1 MLLKTVQLSI
11 FSSAGSNCVKNIL
24 MGIFFWVVF
33 YRFRTEYGKIREKS
47 LCPWRRQSSFL
58 IKGSW
63 WSTLLRINNKRLVN
77 EVDQFSN
84 KNFNL
89 CIFAD
94 CHTVWKV
101 SKYGVFSGP
110 YLEWIRWYI
119 KPKCES
125 HVIMWYLLYPY
136 FSYSTTV
143 QIDVCCSSNY
153 VSYDSITTNGD
164 SMEPST
170 K

>member
-1 MLLKTVQLSI
+1 MK
-11 FSSAGSNCVKNIL
+11 
-24 MGIFFWVVF
+24 
-33 YRFRTEYGKIREKS
+33 KI
-47 LCPWRRQSSFL
+47 
-58 IKGSW
+58 
-63 WSTLLRINNKRLVN
+63 NH
-77 EVDQFSN
+77 SN
-84 KNFNL
+84 KNFNF

-110 YLEWIRWYI
+110 YFHVFTPNIGKYRPEKLCIWMLFTQCQQYSFFNFSFWWNKVFTEIWTESGGII
-119 KPKCES
+119 KPKCGS

-164 SMEPST
+164 SMEPSA